1 MPLCWSGNALVNDPA
16 EIIALM
22 RIDKGVMHAH
32 IRQPTGQD
40 QRVNFQPTEQNF
52 EICPVKGRIAP
63 FLDQVIAGTEIQ
75 NLACDVGFRVIVK
88 TVDIFIPI
96 QFAAEIDKVCTMNFL
111 NEDDR
116 DTGLRA
122 MSITARLRAIRS
134 A

>member
-1 MPLCWSGNALVNDPA
+1 MCLYAGAGNALVNDPA

-111 NEDDR
+111 NEC
-116 DTGLRA
+116 
-122 MSITARLRAIRS
+122 
-134 A
+134 